1 MSLLLDALK
10 RAEDAKRAKA
20 EAASGAPPPAAIPDV
35 AAVSPGQSA
44 EGLPA
49 TRAQRNFI
57 ESGSGSLAPQS
68 DTPDADNI
76 APDNKI
82 SVGSP
87 LPDFPM
93 LTLEQID
100 TRPPDAVAQSNLNPA
115 AAPAARTGIDRAA
128 AQVKPRSDVDASPNI
143 GAADASGQKTGGS
156 IGLSTNEFVL
166 AELLSS
172 NLSPDAPAP
181 KASGAL
187 TPSSATAAFRAARS
201 VAGQPGAVVPAKSAT
216 APMSL
221 EGDEHFAEATTVAT
235 QTAQREAVKNVFA
248 VKQQGT
254 ASGKAKWAVPVIALS
269 IAGVGAGGWY
279 VWNEINKFSRPTI
292 AKAPVGAA
300 PLKPATVSQPP
311 VVAAGL
317 PTPMP
322 ANSVQTAE
330 PAKIISTA
338 IDTTKIEIPAALP
351 PLLPPPAAA
360 LPVPKSPGKTGSSG
374 ASATFTLRETLARN
388 IEALPVPQDAT
399 SNAVTLR
406 PATRPAP
413 LAISP
418 ALAAGYDALNN
429 GDFALAKRHYAE
441 AIAADTNNVDA
452 NLGFATAAAR
462 TGEMAMAERY
472 YRRVLEIDPRNV
484 TAATSLLTLAINS
497 DALPATINL
506 EGELQRLIALD
517 PSVAASHFALGNFY
531 AAQRRWSEAQPLFF
545 EAARLTPQN
554 PDYAYN
560 LAVSLDQL
568 GQAKTAADFYRR
580 ALSAKGQIQFDRA
593 AVERRLQMLAPKGA
607 NQ

>member
-20 EAASGAPPPAAIPDV
+20 EAASGAPASASVQDIAAI
-35 AAVSPGQSA
+35 SPVQLA

-49 TRAQRNFI
+49 TRALPDTTD
-57 ESGSGSLAPQS
+57 SGSGSLAPQS
-68 DTPDADNI
+68 DTPDADDI
-76 APDNKI
+76 APDDKKN
-82 SVGSP
+82 VGNP

-100 TRPPDAVAQSNLNPA
+100 TRPPDAVTQSNLNPA
-115 AAPAARTGIDRAA
+115 AASSARTAIDRPAAP
-128 AQVKPRSDVDASPNI
+128 VKPTSD
-143 GAADASGQKTGGS
+143 ADASQSSRHLDSSAPKSGGS

-166 AELLSS
+166 AELLKS
-172 NLSPDAPAP
+172 NLSPDATAP
-181 KASGAL
+181 NVGAL
-187 TPSSATAAFRAARS
+187 TPPAAPAAFRAARS
-201 VAGQPGAVVPAKSAT
+201 AATQPAAAVQTKSA
-216 APMSL
+216 AASMSL
-221 EGDEHFAEATTVAT
+221 EDDEHFAEATTVAT

-248 VKQQGT
+248 VKQAGPKG
-254 ASGKAKWAVPVIALS
+254 SKAKWAIPVIAIS
-269 IAGVGAGGWY
+269 VAGVGAGGWY

-292 AKAPVGAA
+292 AKAPVGAV
-300 PLKPATVSQPP
+300 PLKPAAAIPPP
-311 VVAAGL
+311 VVAAGQPL
-317 PTPMP
+317 P
-322 ANSVQTAE
+322 ANSVQTAD
-330 PAKIISTA
+330 PTKVASTP
-338 IDTTKIEIPAALP
+338 IDTTKIEIPPALP

-374 ASATFTLRETLARN
+374 ATAAFTLRETLARK
-388 IEALPVPQDAT
+388 IEALPVPEDRA
-399 SNAVTLR
+399 SNAVMLR
-406 PATRPAP
+406 PATKAAQ
-413 LAISP
+413 LTISP
-418 ALAAGYDALNN
+418 ALAAGYAALSN
-429 GDFALAKRHYAE
+429 GDFSMAKQYYAE
-441 AIAADTNNVDA
+441 AIAADTNNIDA

-462 TGEMAMAERY
+462 TGEVAMAERY

-506 EGELQRLIALD
+506 EGELRRLIALD
-517 PSVAASHFALGNFY
+517 PSVAASHFALGNYY

-545 EAARLTPQN
+545 EAARLAPQN

-580 ALSAKGQIQFDRA
+580 ALGAKGQSQFDRA
-593 AVERRLQMLAPKGA
+593 AVERRLQMLVPTRA